1 MKIREGFLLREVAGN
16 YIVIAAGDEGLNF
29 NNIIT
34 VNEIGAIIWRGIEAE
49 KTKEQIIDEIL
60 LEYDIDK
67 DTAAGD
73 FDEFIAQLT
82 DAGVIG
88 ICE

>member
-1 MKIREGFLLREVAGN
+1 MKIKEGFLLREVAGN

-34 VNEIGAIIWRGIEAE
+34 VNELGAIIWRGIEDE
-49 KTKEQIIDEIL
+49 KTKEQIIEEIL

-67 DTAAGD
+67 ETAAKD
-73 FDEFIAQLT
+73 FDEFIGQLT
-82 DAGVIG
+82 DAGVI
-88 ICE
+88 E

>member
-1 MKIREGFLLREVAGN
+1 MKIKEGFLLREVAGN

-34 VNEIGAIIWRGIEAE
+34 VNELGAIIWKGIEDE
-49 KTKEQIIDEIL
+49 KTKEQIVDEIL

-67 DTAAGD
+67 ETAAGD
-73 FDEFIAQLT
+73 FDDFVKQLT
-82 DAGVIG
+82 DAGVI
-88 ICE
+88 E